1 MYRIPSTLNGDLDY
15 TQSLIDQF
23 KTGEIQAGQLK
34 SNRVPMGIYEQR
46 KNQHYMLRL
55 RCAGGLVTPEQLAKI
70 AFVGHQLSTSHL
82 HVTTRQEIQ
91 IHNVDI
97 EDAIPALKKLEKVG
111 ISSAGGGGN
120 TVRNMMVDDRSGLT
134 ADEEF
139 DVYPYVEEL
148 TSRLIAEKDSFTMP
162 RKYKVAIDTSVATAN
177 YSYIADLG
185 LQARIKDGQRGFRV
199 LIAGSAASNA
209 HTGWEVF
216 DFLPEKDLYRAAKA
230 LKNWFHKYGNRRN
243 RHKAR
248 MRYVFYKYGTEE
260 AKRLYLEEF
269 EELKKDGSIDFEAS
283 ALPLEHH
290 KPSFS
295 PLGEKEV
302 KSEERRVKNSNP
314 LGVPADL
321 QSDGKQGTSKNEI
334 IDVEAFETWKRR
346 YAHKQTNA
354 EGLKEN
360 LWYAYIPLR
369 HGNNSTD
376 FFAEVA
382 EYLGNYGND
391 VIRFTK
397 KEQIQVRN
405 IPEEYLTNIYAFFK
419 KLGVY
424 QIDYPVVVTNLT
436 CCTGADTCRLGICL
450 PKGAIDG
457 IAKQLLDSDLN
468 LDAIPDFELRMN
480 GCTNICA
487 LATWGDLGFS
497 GRVGRV
503 GDDPYP
509 AYTIWLPVKGKHEID
524 LQQGYIAAKKIP
536 AFVEDYLRDVI
547 AEQANYAD
555 YYEYVAKR
563 GVNIVKDLIAKYKE
577 VAPYSE
583 KPDTF
588 FDFGD
593 DEKFSLIKYGK
604 AECSAGLFDIIE
616 IDQDTIREKRK
627 EVEQLLENTPQG
639 VPADLQSAGKQAISG
654 GSKVPADLK
663 SDGKQGTSKIEKL
676 LHDIVFSENRML
688 LVTRGLDPRTD
699 EDVYQGFEKEFI
711 AAGIIP
717 QKFKVL
723 TEKARNNES
732 LISEKPLIDEL
743 ADLLNDLYQNM
754 DDSLQFKL
762 PAAQSPTDNTDNT
775 DSKEKS
781 AESAK
786 SARPKNGSE
795 KEEKSV
801 SSVKSVGQKTGSEK
815 EEKSVSSVKSVGQ
828 KNTSEKE
835 QKSVSSVKSARQ
847 KNTSEKEQKSS
858 AGEPEAISPD
868 VKKDFRGVMCPMN
881 FVKTKIALTP
891 MQSGQI
897 LEILLDDGAPIENVP
912 GSVKN
917 EGHTILSTEKV
928 ENYWKVLIK
937 KK

>member
-23 KTGEIQAGQLK
+23 KAGEIQAGQLK

-269 EELKKDGSIDFEAS
+269 EELKKDGSIDFEAP

-290 KPSFS
+290 KPNFP
-295 PLGEKEV
+295 PLKA
-302 KSEERRVKNSNP
+302 P
-314 LGVPADL
+314 TD
-321 QSDGKQGTSKNEI
+321 
-334 IDVEAFETWKRR
+334 FETWKRR
-346 YAHKQTNA
+346 YAHKQTNT

-382 EYLGNYGND
+382 EYLGNYGNN

-457 IAKQLLDSDLN
+457 IAKQLLNSNLN

-555 YYEYVAKR
+555 YYDYVAKR
-563 GVNIVKDLIAKYKE
+563 GVNIVKELIAKYKE

-583 KPDTF
+583 EPDTF

-627 EVEQLLENTPQG
+627 EVELLMGNIPQG
-639 VPADLQSAGKQAISG
+639 VPTDLQ
-654 GSKVPADLK
+654 
-663 SDGKQGTSKIEKL
+663 SDGKQATSKIEKL

-699 EDVYQGFEKEFI
+699 EDVYNGFEKEFI

-723 TEKARNNES
+723 TDKARNNES
-732 LISEKPLIDEL
+732 LIEQKPLIDEL

-762 PAAQSPTDNTDNT
+762 PA
-775 DSKEKS
+775 EKTPVEQV
-781 AESAK
+781 A
-786 SARPKNGSE
+786 
-795 KEEKSV
+795 EEK
-801 SSVKSVGQKTGSEK
+801 TA
-815 EEKSVSSVKSVGQ
+815 EEKAPAEQVSE
-828 KNTSEKE
+828 EKAPAE
-835 QKSVSSVKSARQ
+835 KASAAEE
-847 KNTSEKEQKSS
+847 TET
-858 AGEPEAISPD
+858 IVPD

>member
-23 KTGEIQAGQLK
+23 KAGEIQAGQLK

-162 RKYKVAIDTSVATAN
+162 RKYKVAIDTSEATAN

-269 EELKKDGSIDFEAS
+269 EELKKDGSIDFEAP

-290 KPSFS
+290 KPNF
-295 PLGEKEV
+295 
-302 KSEERRVKNSNP
+302 
-314 LGVPADL
+314 PALKAPTD
-321 QSDGKQGTSKNEI
+321 
-334 IDVEAFETWKRR
+334 FETWKRR

-457 IAKQLLDSDLN
+457 IAKQLLNSNLN

-555 YYEYVAKR
+555 YYDYVAKR
-563 GVNIVKDLIAKYKE
+563 GVNIVKELIAKYKE

-583 KPDTF
+583 EPDTF

-627 EVEQLLENTPQG
+627 EVELLMGNIPQG
-639 VPADLQSAGKQAISG
+639 VPTDLQ
-654 GSKVPADLK
+654 
-663 SDGKQGTSKIEKL
+663 SDGKQATSKIEKL

-699 EDVYQGFEKEFI
+699 EDVYNGFEKEFI

-723 TEKARNNES
+723 TDKARNSAS
-732 LISEKPLIDEL
+732 LIEQKPLIDEL

-762 PAAQSPTDNTDNT
+762 PA
-775 DSKEKS
+775 EKTPVEQV
-781 AESAK
+781 A
-786 SARPKNGSE
+786 
-795 KEEKSV
+795 EEK
-801 SSVKSVGQKTGSEK
+801 TA
-815 EEKSVSSVKSVGQ
+815 EEKAPAEQVSE
-828 KNTSEKE
+828 EKAPAE
-835 QKSVSSVKSARQ
+835 KASAAEE
-847 KNTSEKEQKSS
+847 TETFV
-858 AGEPEAISPD
+858 PD

>member
-23 KTGEIQAGQLK
+23 KAGEIQAGQLK

-269 EELKKDGSIDFEAS
+269 EELKKDGSIDFEAP

-295 PLGEKEV
+295 PLDA
-302 KSEERRVKNSNP
+302 P
-314 LGVPADL
+314 TD
-321 QSDGKQGTSKNEI
+321 
-334 IDVEAFETWKRR
+334 FETWKRR

-457 IAKQLLDSDLN
+457 IAKQLLNSNLN

-555 YYEYVAKR
+555 YYDYVAKR
-563 GVNIVKDLIAKYKE
+563 GVNIVKELIAKYKE
-577 VAPYSE
+577 IAPYSE
-583 KPDTF
+583 EPDTF

-627 EVEQLLENTPQG
+627 EVEQLE
-639 VPADLQSAGKQAISG
+639 D
-654 GSKVPADLK
+654 
-663 SDGKQGTSKIEKL
+663 TSKIEKL

-699 EDVYQGFEKEFI
+699 EDVYNGFEKEFI

-717 QKFKVL
+717 QKFKVM
-723 TEKARNNES
+723 TDKARNNES
-732 LISEKPLIDEL
+732 LIAEKPLINEL

-762 PAAQSPTDNTDNT
+762 PAAQSLTDFTDNT

-786 SARPKNGSE
+786 SAR
-795 KEEKSV
+795 
-801 SSVKSVGQKTGSEK
+801 QKD
-815 EEKSVSSVKSVGQ
+815 
-828 KNTSEKE
+828 TSE
-835 QKSVSSVKSARQ
+835 
-847 KNTSEKEQKSS
+847 NEQKSS

>member
-23 KTGEIQAGQLK
+23 KAGEIQAGQLK

-269 EELKKDGSIDFEAS
+269 EELKKDGSIDFKAP

-290 KPSFS
+290 KPNFP
-295 PLGEKEV
+295 PLKA
-302 KSEERRVKNSNP
+302 P
-314 LGVPADL
+314 TD
-321 QSDGKQGTSKNEI
+321 
-334 IDVEAFETWKRR
+334 FETWKRR

-457 IAKQLLDSDLN
+457 IAKQLLNSNLN

-503 GDDPYP
+503 GDAPYP

-555 YYEYVAKR
+555 YYDYVAKR
-563 GVNIVKDLIAKYKE
+563 GVNIVKELIAKYKE

-583 KPDTF
+583 EPDTF

-627 EVEQLLENTPQG
+627 EVELLMGNTPQG
-639 VPADLQSAGKQAISG
+639 VPADLQSDGKQA
-654 GSKVPADLK
+654 
-663 SDGKQGTSKIEKL
+663 TSKIEKL

-699 EDVYQGFEKEFI
+699 EDVYNGFEKEFI

-723 TEKARNNES
+723 TDKARNNES
-732 LISEKPLIDEL
+732 LIEQKPLIDEL

-762 PAAQSPTDNTDNT
+762 PA
-775 DSKEKS
+775 EKTPVEQI
-781 AESAK
+781 A
-786 SARPKNGSE
+786 
-795 KEEKSV
+795 EEKNA
-801 SSVKSVGQKTGSEK
+801 
-815 EEKSVSSVKSVGQ
+815 EEKAPAEQVAE
-828 KNTSEKE
+828 EKAPVE
-835 QKSVSSVKSARQ
+835 KASAAEE
-847 KNTSEKEQKSS
+847 TET
-858 AGEPEAISPD
+858 IVPD

>member
-23 KTGEIQAGQLK
+23 KAGEIQAGQLK

-162 RKYKVAIDTSVATAN
+162 RKYKVAIDTSEATAN

-269 EELKKDGSIDFEAS
+269 EKLKKDGSIDFKAP

-290 KPSFS
+290 KPNF
-295 PLGEKEV
+295 
-302 KSEERRVKNSNP
+302 
-314 LGVPADL
+314 PALKAPTD
-321 QSDGKQGTSKNEI
+321 
-334 IDVEAFETWKRR
+334 FETWKRR

-457 IAKQLLDSDLN
+457 IAKQLLNSDLN

-509 AYTIWLPVKGKHEID
+509 AYTVWLPTKGKHEID

-563 GVNIVKDLIAKYKE
+563 GVNIVKELIAKYKE
-577 VAPYSE
+577 IAPYSE
-583 KPDTF
+583 EPDTF

-627 EVEQLLENTPQG
+627 EVEQLLSE
-639 VPADLQSAGKQAISG
+639 GKQAL
-654 GSKVPADLK
+654 AANLQ
-663 SDGKQGTSKIEKL
+663 SDGKQNTSKIEKL

-699 EDVYQGFEKEFI
+699 EDVYHGFEKEFI

-717 QKFKVL
+717 QKFKIL
-723 TEKARNNES
+723 TDKARNNES

-762 PAAQSPTDNTDNT
+762 PAALSPTDFTDNTDL
-775 DSKEKS
+775 KGKS

-795 KEEKSV
+795 N
-801 SSVKSVGQKTGSEK
+801 

-828 KNTSEKE
+828 KNRSEISQDE
-835 QKSVSSVKSARQ
+835 SAD
-847 KNTSEKEQKSS
+847 ES
-858 AGEPEAISPD
+858 ALSPD

-928 ENYWKVLIK
+928 ENYWKVLIRK
-937 KK
+937 K

>member
-23 KTGEIQAGQLK
+23 KAGEIQAGQLK

-82 HVTTRQEIQ
+82 HITTRQEIQ

-97 EDAIPALKKLEKVG
+97 EDVIPALKKLEKVS

-269 EELKKDGSIDFEAS
+269 EELKKDGSIDFEAPT
-283 ALPLEHH
+283 LPLEHH
-290 KPSFS
+290 KPNFP
-295 PLGEKEV
+295 PLKA
-302 KSEERRVKNSNP
+302 P
-314 LGVPADL
+314 TD
-321 QSDGKQGTSKNEI
+321 
-334 IDVEAFETWKRR
+334 FETWKRR

-457 IAKQLLDSDLN
+457 IAKQLLNSNLN

-547 AEQANYAD
+547 AEQANYVD
-555 YYEYVAKR
+555 YYDYVAKR
-563 GVNIVKDLIAKYKE
+563 GVNIVKELIAKYKE

-583 KPDTF
+583 EPDTF

-627 EVEQLLENTPQG
+627 EVELLMGNTPQG
-639 VPADLQSAGKQAISG
+639 VPADLQSDGKQA
-654 GSKVPADLK
+654 
-663 SDGKQGTSKIEKL
+663 TSKIEKL

-699 EDVYQGFEKEFI
+699 EDVYNGFEKEFI

-723 TEKARNNES
+723 TDKARNNES
-732 LISEKPLIDEL
+732 LIEQKPLIDEL

-762 PAAQSPTDNTDNT
+762 TA
-775 DSKEKS
+775 EKTPVEQV
-781 AESAK
+781 A
-786 SARPKNGSE
+786 
-795 KEEKSV
+795 EEKNA
-801 SSVKSVGQKTGSEK
+801 
-815 EEKSVSSVKSVGQ
+815 EEKAPAEQVSE
-828 KNTSEKE
+828 EKAPAE
-835 QKSVSSVKSARQ
+835 KASAAEE
-847 KNTSEKEQKSS
+847 TET
-858 AGEPEAISPD
+858 IVPD

>member
-1 MYRIPSTLNGDLDY
+1 M
-15 TQSLIDQF
+15 
-23 KTGEIQAGQLK
+23 
-34 SNRVPMGIYEQR
+34 
-46 KNQHYMLRL
+46 
-55 RCAGGLVTPEQLAKI
+55 
-70 AFVGHQLSTSHL
+70 
-82 HVTTRQEIQ
+82 
-91 IHNVDI
+91 
-97 EDAIPALKKLEKVG
+97 
-111 ISSAGGGGN
+111 
-120 TVRNMMVDDRSGLT
+120 
-134 ADEEF
+134 
-139 DVYPYVEEL
+139 
-148 TSRLIAEKDSFTMP
+148 
-162 RKYKVAIDTSVATAN
+162 
-177 YSYIADLG
+177 
-185 LQARIKDGQRGFRV
+185 
-199 LIAGSAASNA
+199 
-209 HTGWEVF
+209 
-216 DFLPEKDLYRAAKA
+216 
-230 LKNWFHKYGNRRN
+230 
-243 RHKAR
+243 
-248 MRYVFYKYGTEE
+248 
-260 AKRLYLEEF
+260 
-269 EELKKDGSIDFEAS
+269 
-283 ALPLEHH
+283 
-290 KPSFS
+290 
-295 PLGEKEV
+295 
-302 KSEERRVKNSNP
+302 
-314 LGVPADL
+314 
-321 QSDGKQGTSKNEI
+321 
-334 IDVEAFETWKRR
+334 
-346 YAHKQTNA
+346 
-354 EGLKEN
+354 
-360 LWYAYIPLR
+360 
-369 HGNNSTD
+369 
-376 FFAEVA
+376 
-382 EYLGNYGND
+382 
-391 VIRFTK
+391 
-397 KEQIQVRN
+397 RN

-457 IAKQLLDSDLN
+457 IAKQLLNSDLN

-577 VAPYSE
+577 ITPYSE
-583 KPDTF
+583 EPDTF

-627 EVEQLLENTPQG
+627 EVELLMRNTPQG
-639 VPADLQSAGKQAISG
+639 VPADLQS
-654 GSKVPADLK
+654 
-663 SDGKQGTSKIEKL
+663 DGKQETSKIEKL

-699 EDVYQGFEKEFI
+699 DDVYNGFEKEFI

-723 TEKARNNES
+723 TDKARNNES
-732 LISEKPLIDEL
+732 LIAEKPLIDEL
-743 ADLLNDLYQNM
+743 AALLNDLYQNM

-762 PAAQSPTDNTDNT
+762 PNDSSQTDAK
-775 DSKEKS
+775 DSKEKDNQKEKS
-781 AESAK
+781 VESVK
-786 SARPKNGSE
+786 SVCVSESKNAND
-795 KEEKSV
+795 KSV
-801 SSVKSVGQKTGSEK
+801 SSVKSVGQKSRSE
-815 EEKSVSSVKSVGQ
+815 
-828 KNTSEKE
+828 N
-835 QKSVSSVKSARQ
+835 
-847 KNTSEKEQKSS
+847 EQKSS
-858 AGEPEAISPD
+858 AGEPEAVFPD

-897 LEILLDDGAPIENVP
+897 LEILLDEGAPIENVP

-928 ENYWKVLIK
+928 ENYWKVLIRK
-937 KK
+937 K

>member
-23 KTGEIQAGQLK
+23 KAGEIQAGQLK

-230 LKNWFHKYGNRRN
+230 LKNWFHKYGNRKN

-269 EELKKDGSIDFEAS
+269 EELKKDGSIDFEAP

-295 PLGEKEV
+295 PLDA
-302 KSEERRVKNSNP
+302 P
-314 LGVPADL
+314 TD
-321 QSDGKQGTSKNEI
+321 
-334 IDVEAFETWKRR
+334 FETWKRR

-457 IAKQLLDSDLN
+457 IAKQLLNSNLN

-583 KPDTF
+583 EPDTF

-627 EVEQLLENTPQG
+627 EVEQLE
-639 VPADLQSAGKQAISG
+639 D
-654 GSKVPADLK
+654 
-663 SDGKQGTSKIEKL
+663 TSKIEKL

-717 QKFKVL
+717 KKFKVL
-723 TEKARNNES
+723 TDKARNNES
-732 LISEKPLIDEL
+732 LRSEKPLIDEL
-743 ADLLNDLYQNM
+743 ADLLNNLYQNM

-762 PAAQSPTDNTDNT
+762 PAAQSPTDFTENT

-786 SARPKNGSE
+786 S
-795 KEEKSV
+795 
-801 SSVKSVGQKTGSEK
+801 
-815 EEKSVSSVKSVGQ
+815 VGQ
-828 KNTSEKE
+828 KNTSE
-835 QKSVSSVKSARQ
+835 
-847 KNTSEKEQKSS
+847 NEQKSS

>member
-23 KTGEIQAGQLK
+23 KAGEIQAGQLK

-283 ALPLEHH
+283 ELPLEHH
-290 KPSFS
+290 KPNF
-295 PLGEKEV
+295 
-302 KSEERRVKNSNP
+302 
-314 LGVPADL
+314 PALKAPTD
-321 QSDGKQGTSKNEI
+321 
-334 IDVEAFETWKRR
+334 FETWKRR

-457 IAKQLLDSDLN
+457 IAKQLLNSNLN

-555 YYEYVAKR
+555 YYDYVAKR

-583 KPDTF
+583 EPDTF

-627 EVEQLLENTPQG
+627 EVEQLL
-639 VPADLQSAGKQAISG
+639 
-654 GSKVPADLK
+654 
-663 SDGKQGTSKIEKL
+663 SDGKQNTGKIEKL

-699 EDVYQGFEKEFI
+699 EDVYNGFEKEFI

-723 TEKARNNES
+723 TDKARNNES
-732 LISEKPLIDEL
+732 LIEQKPLIDEL

-762 PAAQSPTDNTDNT
+762 PA
-775 DSKEKS
+775 EKTPVEQV
-781 AESAK
+781 A
-786 SARPKNGSE
+786 
-795 KEEKSV
+795 EEK
-801 SSVKSVGQKTGSEK
+801 TA
-815 EEKSVSSVKSVGQ
+815 EEKAPAEQVSE
-828 KNTSEKE
+828 EKTPAE
-835 QKSVSSVKSARQ
+835 KASAAEE
-847 KNTSEKEQKSS
+847 TET
-858 AGEPEAISPD
+858 IVPD

>member
-23 KTGEIQAGQLK
+23 KAGEIQAGQLK

-269 EELKKDGSIDFEAS
+269 EELKKDGSIDFEAP

-290 KPSFS
+290 KPNF
-295 PLGEKEV
+295 
-302 KSEERRVKNSNP
+302 
-314 LGVPADL
+314 PALKAPTD
-321 QSDGKQGTSKNEI
+321 
-334 IDVEAFETWKRR
+334 FETWKRR

-457 IAKQLLDSDLN
+457 IAKQLLNSNLN

-503 GDDPYP
+503 GDAPYP

-555 YYEYVAKR
+555 YYDYVAKR
-563 GVNIVKDLIAKYKE
+563 GVNIVKELIAKYKE

-583 KPDTF
+583 EPDTF

-627 EVEQLLENTPQG
+627 EVELLMGNTPQG
-639 VPADLQSAGKQAISG
+639 VPTDLQSDGKQAI
-654 GSKVPADLK
+654 
-663 SDGKQGTSKIEKL
+663 SKIEKL

-699 EDVYQGFEKEFI
+699 EDVYNGFEKEFI

-723 TEKARNNES
+723 TDKARNNES
-732 LISEKPLIDEL
+732 LIEQKPLIDEL

-762 PAAQSPTDNTDNT
+762 TA
-775 DSKEKS
+775 EKTPVEQV
-781 AESAK
+781 A
-786 SARPKNGSE
+786 
-795 KEEKSV
+795 EEKNA
-801 SSVKSVGQKTGSEK
+801 
-815 EEKSVSSVKSVGQ
+815 EEKAPTEQVSE
-828 KNTSEKE
+828 EKAPAE
-835 QKSVSSVKSARQ
+835 KASAAEE
-847 KNTSEKEQKSS
+847 TET
-858 AGEPEAISPD
+858 IVPD
-868 VKKDFRGVMCPMN
+868 VKKDFRSVMCPMN

>member
-23 KTGEIQAGQLK
+23 KAGEIQAGQLK

-269 EELKKDGSIDFEAS
+269 EKLKKDGSIDFEAP

-290 KPSFS
+290 KPNF
-295 PLGEKEV
+295 
-302 KSEERRVKNSNP
+302 
-314 LGVPADL
+314 PALKAPTD
-321 QSDGKQGTSKNEI
+321 
-334 IDVEAFETWKRR
+334 FETWKRR

-457 IAKQLLDSDLN
+457 IAKQLLNSNLN

-555 YYEYVAKR
+555 YYDYVAKR

-583 KPDTF
+583 EPDTF

-627 EVEQLLENTPQG
+627 EVELLMGNIPLG
-639 VPADLQSAGKQAISG
+639 VTADLQS
-654 GSKVPADLK
+654 
-663 SDGKQGTSKIEKL
+663 DGKQNTGKIEKL

-699 EDVYQGFEKEFI
+699 EDVYNGFEKEFI

-723 TEKARNNES
+723 TDKARNNES
-732 LISEKPLIDEL
+732 LIEQKPLIDEL

-762 PAAQSPTDNTDNT
+762 PA
-775 DSKEKS
+775 EKTPVEQD
-781 AESAK
+781 A
-786 SARPKNGSE
+786 
-795 KEEKSV
+795 EEKNA
-801 SSVKSVGQKTGSEK
+801 
-815 EEKSVSSVKSVGQ
+815 EEKAPAEQVSE
-828 KNTSEKE
+828 EKAPAE
-835 QKSVSSVKSARQ
+835 KASAAEE
-847 KNTSEKEQKSS
+847 TETI
-858 AGEPEAISPD
+858 APD

>member
-23 KTGEIQAGQLK
+23 KAGEIQAGQLK

-269 EELKKDGSIDFEAS
+269 EELKKDGSIDFEAP

-290 KPSFS
+290 KPNF
-295 PLGEKEV
+295 
-302 KSEERRVKNSNP
+302 
-314 LGVPADL
+314 PALKAPTD
-321 QSDGKQGTSKNEI
+321 
-334 IDVEAFETWKRR
+334 FETWKRR

-457 IAKQLLDSDLN
+457 IAKQLLNSDLN

-555 YYEYVAKR
+555 YYDYVAKR
-563 GVNIVKDLIAKYKE
+563 GVNIVKELIAKYKE
-577 VAPYSE
+577 MAPYSE
-583 KPDTF
+583 EPDTF

-627 EVEQLLENTPQG
+627 EVELLMGNIPQG
-639 VPADLQSAGKQAISG
+639 VPADLQSDGKQA
-654 GSKVPADLK
+654 
-663 SDGKQGTSKIEKL
+663 TSKIEKL

-699 EDVYQGFEKEFI
+699 EDVYNGFEKEFI

-723 TEKARNNES
+723 TDKARNNES
-732 LISEKPLIDEL
+732 LIEQKPLIDEL

-762 PAAQSPTDNTDNT
+762 
-775 DSKEKS
+775 S
-781 AESAK
+781 AEKTPVEQVA
-786 SARPKNGSE
+786 
-795 KEEKSV
+795 EEKAA
-801 SSVKSVGQKTGSEK
+801 
-815 EEKSVSSVKSVGQ
+815 EEKTPAEQVSE
-828 KNTSEKE
+828 EKAPAE
-835 QKSVSSVKSARQ
+835 KASAAEE
-847 KNTSEKEQKSS
+847 TET
-858 AGEPEAISPD
+858 IVPD

>member
-1 MYRIPSTLNGDLDY
+1 M
-15 TQSLIDQF
+15 
-23 KTGEIQAGQLK
+23 
-34 SNRVPMGIYEQR
+34 
-46 KNQHYMLRL
+46 
-55 RCAGGLVTPEQLAKI
+55 
-70 AFVGHQLSTSHL
+70 
-82 HVTTRQEIQ
+82 
-91 IHNVDI
+91 
-97 EDAIPALKKLEKVG
+97 
-111 ISSAGGGGN
+111 
-120 TVRNMMVDDRSGLT
+120 
-134 ADEEF
+134 
-139 DVYPYVEEL
+139 
-148 TSRLIAEKDSFTMP
+148 
-162 RKYKVAIDTSVATAN
+162 
-177 YSYIADLG
+177 
-185 LQARIKDGQRGFRV
+185 

-248 MRYVFYKYGTEE
+248 MRSVFYKYGTEE

-269 EELKKDGSIDFEAS
+269 KELKKDGSIDFEAP

-290 KPSFS
+290 KPNFP
-295 PLGEKEV
+295 PLKA
-302 KSEERRVKNSNP
+302 P
-314 LGVPADL
+314 TD
-321 QSDGKQGTSKNEI
+321 
-334 IDVEAFETWKRR
+334 FETWKRR

-457 IAKQLLDSDLN
+457 IAKQLLNSNLN

-555 YYEYVAKR
+555 YYDYVAKR

-583 KPDTF
+583 EPDTF

-627 EVEQLLENTPQG
+627 EVELLMKNIPQG
-639 VPADLQSAGKQAISG
+639 VSADLQADGKQA
-654 GSKVPADLK
+654 
-663 SDGKQGTSKIEKL
+663 TSKIEKL

-699 EDVYQGFEKEFI
+699 EDVYNGFEKEFI

-723 TEKARNNES
+723 TDKARNNES
-732 LISEKPLIDEL
+732 LIEQKPLIDEL

-762 PAAQSPTDNTDNT
+762 PA
-775 DSKEKS
+775 EKTPVEQV
-781 AESAK
+781 A
-786 SARPKNGSE
+786 
-795 KEEKSV
+795 EEK
-801 SSVKSVGQKTGSEK
+801 TA
-815 EEKSVSSVKSVGQ
+815 EEKAPAEQVSE
-828 KNTSEKE
+828 EKAPAE
-835 QKSVSSVKSARQ
+835 KASAAEE
-847 KNTSEKEQKSS
+847 TET
-858 AGEPEAISPD
+858 IVPD

>member
-23 KTGEIQAGQLK
+23 KAGKIQAGQLK

-70 AFVGHQLSTSHL
+70 SFVGHQLSTSHL

-134 ADEEF
+134 AEEEF

-269 EELKKDGSIDFEAS
+269 EELKKDVSIDFEAP

-290 KPSFS
+290 KPNFP
-295 PLGEKEV
+295 PLKT
-302 KSEERRVKNSNP
+302 P
-314 LGVPADL
+314 TD
-321 QSDGKQGTSKNEI
+321 
-334 IDVEAFETWKRR
+334 FETWKRR

-360 LWYAYIPLR
+360 LWYSYIPLR

-457 IAKQLLDSDLN
+457 IAKQLLNSDLN

-555 YYEYVAKR
+555 YYDYVAKR
-563 GVNIVKDLIAKYKE
+563 GVDIVKDLIAKYKE
-577 VAPYSE
+577 IAPYSE
-583 KPDTF
+583 EPDTF

-616 IDQDTIREKRK
+616 IDQDTIREKLGEIDK
-627 EVEQLLENTPQG
+627 ILGDDKSHT
-639 VPADLQSAGKQAISG
+639 DLTNLTDIVNEEDAK
-654 GSKVPADLK
+654 
-663 SDGKQGTSKIEKL
+663 KIEKL

-711 AAGIIP
+711 AVGIIP

-723 TEKARNNES
+723 TDKTRNNES
-732 LISEKPLIDEL
+732 LIAEKPLIDEL
-743 ADLLNDLYQNM
+743 AQLLNDLYQNM

-762 PAAQSPTDNTDNT
+762 PSDSSQTDAKDSTEKDNQ
-775 DSKEKS
+775 KEKS
-781 AESAK
+781 VESVK
-786 SARPKNGSE
+786 SVCVSESKNAND
-795 KEEKSV
+795 KSV
-801 SSVKSVGQKTGSEK
+801 SSVKSVGQKSRSENK
-815 EEKSVSSVKSVGQ
+815 
-828 KNTSEKE
+828 
-835 QKSVSSVKSARQ
+835 
-847 KNTSEKEQKSS
+847 QKSS
-858 AGEPEAISPD
+858 AGEPEAVSPD

-897 LEILLDDGAPIENVP
+897 LEILLDDGTPIENVP

-928 ENYWKVLIK
+928 ENYWKVLIRK
-937 KK
+937 K

>member
-23 KTGEIQAGQLK
+23 KAGEIQAGQLK

-55 RCAGGLVTPEQLAKI
+55 RCAGGLVTPKQLAKI

-269 EELKKDGSIDFEAS
+269 EELKKDGSIDFEAP

-290 KPSFS
+290 KPNFP
-295 PLGEKEV
+295 PLKAPTV
-302 KSEERRVKNSNP
+302 
-314 LGVPADL
+314 
-321 QSDGKQGTSKNEI
+321 
-334 IDVEAFETWKRR
+334 FETWKRR

-360 LWYAYIPLR
+360 LWYVYIPLR

-457 IAKQLLDSDLN
+457 IAKQLLNSDLN

-555 YYEYVAKR
+555 YYDYVAKR

-583 KPDTF
+583 EPDTF

-616 IDQDTIREKRK
+616 IDQDTIREKLGEIDK
-627 EVEQLLENTPQG
+627 ILGNDKSHT
-639 VPADLQSAGKQAISG
+639 DLTNLTDIVNEEDAK
-654 GSKVPADLK
+654 
-663 SDGKQGTSKIEKL
+663 KIEKL

-723 TEKARNNES
+723 TDKARNSES
-732 LISEKPLIDEL
+732 LIAEKPIIDEL
-743 ADLLNDLYQNM
+743 AQLLNDLYQNM

-762 PAAQSPTDNTDNT
+762 PAVQSPTDFTDNT

-781 AESAK
+781 AES
-786 SARPKNGSE
+786 NSE
-795 KEEKSV
+795 EEESV
-801 SSVKSVGQKTGSEK
+801 SFVKSVGQKSRSEN

-828 KNTSEKE
+828 KNTSENE
-835 QKSVSSVKSARQ
+835 QK
-847 KNTSEKEQKSS
+847 TS

>member
-23 KTGEIQAGQLK
+23 KAGEIQAGQLK

-269 EELKKDGSIDFEAS
+269 EELKKDGSIDFEAP

-295 PLGEKEV
+295 PLSEKEV
-302 KSEERRVKNSNP
+302 KSEERRVKNS
-314 LGVPADL
+314 
-321 QSDGKQGTSKNEI
+321 SDFFDS
-334 IDVEAFETWKRR
+334 EAFETWKRR

-391 VIRFTK
+391 VIRFTM

-457 IAKQLLDSDLN
+457 IAKQLLNSNLN

-487 LATWGDLGFS
+487 LATWGDLGLS

-555 YYEYVAKR
+555 YYDYVAKR
-563 GVNIVKDLIAKYKE
+563 GVNIVKELIAKYKE
-577 VAPYSE
+577 VAPYAE
-583 KPDTF
+583 EPDTF

-604 AECSAGLFDIIE
+604 AECSARLFDIIE

-627 EVEQLLENTPQG
+627 EVELLMGNTPQG
-639 VPADLQSAGKQAISG
+639 VTADLQS
-654 GSKVPADLK
+654 
-663 SDGKQGTSKIEKL
+663 DGKQETSKIEKL

-699 EDVYQGFEKEFI
+699 EDVYNGFEKEFI

-723 TEKARNNES
+723 TDKARNNES
-732 LISEKPLIDEL
+732 LIAEKPLIDEL

-762 PAAQSPTDNTDNT
+762 PAVQSPTDFTDNT

-781 AESAK
+781 AGQKNRSEDEDK
-786 SARPKNGSE
+786 SVSSVKSVGQRNRSE
-795 KEEKSV
+795 NEEKSV
-801 SSVKSVGQKTGSEK
+801 SSVKSVGQKS
-815 EEKSVSSVKSVGQ
+815 
-828 KNTSEKE
+828 TSE
-835 QKSVSSVKSARQ
+835 
-847 KNTSEKEQKSS
+847 NEQKSS

-891 MQSGQI
+891 MLSGQI

>member
-139 DVYPYVEEL
+139 DVHPYVEEL

-185 LQARIKDGQRGFRV
+185 LQARIKDGQRGFRM

-269 EELKKDGSIDFEAS
+269 EELKKDGSIDFEAP

-290 KPSFS
+290 KPNF
-295 PLGEKEV
+295 
-302 KSEERRVKNSNP
+302 
-314 LGVPADL
+314 PALKAPTD
-321 QSDGKQGTSKNEI
+321 
-334 IDVEAFETWKRR
+334 FETWKRR

-457 IAKQLLDSDLN
+457 IAKQLLNSDLN

-509 AYTIWLPVKGKHEID
+509 AYTVWLPTKGKHEID

-563 GVNIVKDLIAKYKE
+563 GVNIVKELIAKYKE
-577 VAPYSE
+577 IAPYSE
-583 KPDTF
+583 EPDTF

-627 EVEQLLENTPQG
+627 EVEQLLSE
-639 VPADLQSAGKQAISG
+639 GKQDTA
-654 GSKVPADLK
+654 
-663 SDGKQGTSKIEKL
+663 KIEKL

-699 EDVYQGFEKEFI
+699 DDVYNGFEKEFI

-717 QKFKVL
+717 QKFKIL
-723 TEKARNNES
+723 TNKARSNES
-732 LISEKPLIDEL
+732 LMAEKPLIDEL

-762 PAAQSPTDNTDNT
+762 PAVQNPTDNTDNT

-781 AESAK
+781 A
-786 SARPKNGSE
+786 
-795 KEEKSV
+795 
-801 SSVKSVGQKTGSEK
+801 GQKNRSEK

-828 KNTSEKE
+828 KNTNE
-835 QKSVSSVKSARQ
+835 
-847 KNTSEKEQKSS
+847 NEQKSS
-858 AGEPEAISPD
+858 AGEPGATSPD

>member
-23 KTGEIQAGQLK
+23 KAGEIQAGQLK

-216 DFLPEKDLYRAAKA
+216 NFLPEKDLYRAAKA

-269 EELKKDGSIDFEAS
+269 EELKKDGSIDFKAP

-290 KPSFS
+290 KPNFP
-295 PLGEKEV
+295 PLKA
-302 KSEERRVKNSNP
+302 P
-314 LGVPADL
+314 TD
-321 QSDGKQGTSKNEI
+321 
-334 IDVEAFETWKRR
+334 FETWKHR

-457 IAKQLLDSDLN
+457 IAKQLLNSNLN

-547 AEQANYAD
+547 TEQANYAD
-555 YYEYVAKR
+555 YYDYVAKR
-563 GVNIVKDLIAKYKE
+563 GVNIVKELIAKYKE

-583 KPDTF
+583 EPDTF

-627 EVEQLLENTPQG
+627 EVEQLL
-639 VPADLQSAGKQAISG
+639 
-654 GSKVPADLK
+654 
-663 SDGKQGTSKIEKL
+663 SDGKQNTDKIEKL

-699 EDVYQGFEKEFI
+699 EDVYNGFEKEFI

-723 TEKARNNES
+723 TDKARNNES
-732 LISEKPLIDEL
+732 LIEQKPLIDEL
-743 ADLLNDLYQNM
+743 ADLLNNLYQNM

-762 PAAQSPTDNTDNT
+762 PA
-775 DSKEKS
+775 EKTPVEQVS
-781 AESAK
+781 
-786 SARPKNGSE
+786 
-795 KEEKSV
+795 EEKAPA
-801 SSVKSVGQKTGSEK
+801 EK
-815 EEKSVSSVKSVGQ
+815 ASAAEETETFV
-828 KNTSEKE
+828 
-835 QKSVSSVKSARQ
+835 
-847 KNTSEKEQKSS
+847 
-858 AGEPEAISPD
+858 PD

>member
-23 KTGEIQAGQLK
+23 KAGEIQAGQLK

-269 EELKKDGSIDFEAS
+269 EELKKDGSIDFEAP

-290 KPSFS
+290 KPNFP
-295 PLGEKEV
+295 PLKA
-302 KSEERRVKNSNP
+302 P
-314 LGVPADL
+314 TD
-321 QSDGKQGTSKNEI
+321 
-334 IDVEAFETWKRR
+334 FETWKRR

-457 IAKQLLDSDLN
+457 IAKQLLNSDLN

-547 AEQANYAD
+547 AEQVNYAD
-555 YYEYVAKR
+555 YYDYVAKR

-583 KPDTF
+583 EPDTF

-627 EVEQLLENTPQG
+627 EVELLMGNTPQG
-639 VPADLQSAGKQAISG
+639 VPADLQSDGKQA
-654 GSKVPADLK
+654 
-663 SDGKQGTSKIEKL
+663 TSKIEKL

-699 EDVYQGFEKEFI
+699 EDVYNGFEKEFI

-723 TEKARNNES
+723 TDKARNNES
-732 LISEKPLIDEL
+732 LIEQKPLIDEL

-762 PAAQSPTDNTDNT
+762 PA
-775 DSKEKS
+775 EKTPVEQV
-781 AESAK
+781 A
-786 SARPKNGSE
+786 
-795 KEEKSV
+795 EEKAA
-801 SSVKSVGQKTGSEK
+801 
-815 EEKSVSSVKSVGQ
+815 EEKTPAEQVSE
-828 KNTSEKE
+828 EKAPAE
-835 QKSVSSVKSARQ
+835 KASAAEE
-847 KNTSEKEQKSS
+847 TET
-858 AGEPEAISPD
+858 IVPD
-868 VKKDFRGVMCPMN
+868 VKKNFRGVMCPMN

>member
-23 KTGEIQAGQLK
+23 KAGEIQAGQLK

-269 EELKKDGSIDFEAS
+269 EELKKDGSIDFEAP

-290 KPSFS
+290 KPFFS
-295 PLGEKEV
+295 PLDA
-302 KSEERRVKNSNP
+302 P
-314 LGVPADL
+314 TD
-321 QSDGKQGTSKNEI
+321 
-334 IDVEAFETWKRR
+334 FETWKRR

-457 IAKQLLDSDLN
+457 IAKQLLNSNLN

-563 GVNIVKDLIAKYKE
+563 GENIVKDLIAKYKE
-577 VAPYSE
+577 IAPYSE
-583 KPDTF
+583 EPDTF

-627 EVEQLLENTPQG
+627 EVEQLLGNIPQG
-639 VPADLQSAGKQAISG
+639 VPADLQS
-654 GSKVPADLK
+654 
-663 SDGKQGTSKIEKL
+663 DGKQETSKIEKL

-699 EDVYQGFEKEFI
+699 EDVYNGFEKEFI

-723 TEKARNNES
+723 TDKARNNES
-732 LISEKPLIDEL
+732 LIAEKPLIDEL
-743 ADLLNDLYQNM
+743 ANLLNDLYQNM

-781 AESAK
+781 A
-786 SARPKNGSE
+786 
-795 KEEKSV
+795 
-801 SSVKSVGQKTGSEK
+801 GQKNRSED

-828 KNTSEKE
+828 KNTSE
-835 QKSVSSVKSARQ
+835 
-847 KNTSEKEQKSS
+847 NEQKSS

>member
-23 KTGEIQAGQLK
+23 KAGEIQAGQLK

-269 EELKKDGSIDFEAS
+269 EELKKDGSIDFEAP

-295 PLGEKEV
+295 PLSEKEV
-302 KSEERRVKNSNP
+302 KSEERRVKNS
-314 LGVPADL
+314 
-321 QSDGKQGTSKNEI
+321 SDFFDS
-334 IDVEAFETWKRR
+334 EAFETWKRR

-382 EYLGNYGND
+382 EYLCNYGND

-457 IAKQLLDSDLN
+457 IAKQLLNSDLN

-555 YYEYVAKR
+555 YYDYVAKR
-563 GVNIVKDLIAKYKE
+563 GVNIVKKLIAKYKE

-583 KPDTF
+583 EPDTF

-627 EVEQLLENTPQG
+627 EVELLMGNTPQG
-639 VPADLQSAGKQAISG
+639 VTADLQS
-654 GSKVPADLK
+654 
-663 SDGKQGTSKIEKL
+663 DGKQETSKIEKL

-699 EDVYQGFEKEFI
+699 EDVYNGFEKEFI

-723 TEKARNNES
+723 TDKARNNES
-732 LISEKPLIDEL
+732 LIAEKPLIDEL

-762 PAAQSPTDNTDNT
+762 PAVQSPTDFTDNT

-781 AESAK
+781 AGQKNRSEDEDK
-786 SARPKNGSE
+786 SVSSVKSVGQRNRSE
-795 KEEKSV
+795 NEEKSV
-801 SSVKSVGQKTGSEK
+801 SSVKSVGQKS
-815 EEKSVSSVKSVGQ
+815 
-828 KNTSEKE
+828 TSE
-835 QKSVSSVKSARQ
+835 
-847 KNTSEKEQKSS
+847 NEQKSS

>member
-23 KTGEIQAGQLK
+23 KAGEIQAGQLK

-55 RCAGGLVTPEQLAKI
+55 RCAGGLVTPKQLAKI

-134 ADEEF
+134 AEEEF

-248 MRYVFYKYGTEE
+248 MRYVFYKYGTKE

-269 EELKKDGSIDFEAS
+269 EELKKDVSIDFEAP

-290 KPSFS
+290 KPNFP
-295 PLGEKEV
+295 PLK
-302 KSEERRVKNSNP
+302 
-314 LGVPADL
+314 VPTD
-321 QSDGKQGTSKNEI
+321 
-334 IDVEAFETWKRR
+334 FETWKRR

-360 LWYAYIPLR
+360 LWYSYIPLR

-405 IPEEYLTNIYAFFK
+405 IPEEYLTNIYTFFK

-457 IAKQLLDSDLN
+457 IAKQLLNSDLN

-509 AYTIWLPVKGKHEID
+509 AYTVWLPVKGKHEID

-555 YYEYVAKR
+555 YYEYVSKR

-577 VAPYSE
+577 IAPYSE
-583 KPDTF
+583 EPDTF

-616 IDQDTIREKRK
+616 IDQDTIREKLGEIDK
-627 EVEQLLENTPQG
+627 ILGDNKSHT
-639 VPADLQSAGKQAISG
+639 DLTNLTDIVNEEDAK
-654 GSKVPADLK
+654 
-663 SDGKQGTSKIEKL
+663 KIEKL

-699 EDVYQGFEKEFI
+699 DDVYNGFEKEFI

-723 TEKARNNES
+723 TEKARNNKS
-732 LISEKPLIDEL
+732 LIAEKPLIDEL
-743 ADLLNDLYQNM
+743 AALLNDLYQNM

-762 PAAQSPTDNTDNT
+762 PSDSSQTDAK
-775 DSKEKS
+775 DSKEKDNQKEKS
-781 AESAK
+781 VKSVCVSES
-786 SARPKNGSE
+786 KNAND
-795 KEEKSV
+795 KSV
-801 SSVKSVGQKTGSEK
+801 SSVKSVGLKSRSE
-815 EEKSVSSVKSVGQ
+815 
-828 KNTSEKE
+828 N
-835 QKSVSSVKSARQ
+835 
-847 KNTSEKEQKSS
+847 EQKSS
-858 AGEPEAISPD
+858 AGEPEAVSPD

>member
-23 KTGEIQAGQLK
+23 KAGEIQAGQLK

-185 LQARIKDGQRGFRV
+185 LQARIKEGQRGFRV

-269 EELKKDGSIDFEAS
+269 EELKEDGSIDFEAP

-290 KPSFS
+290 KPNFP
-295 PLGEKEV
+295 PLKA
-302 KSEERRVKNSNP
+302 P
-314 LGVPADL
+314 TD
-321 QSDGKQGTSKNEI
+321 
-334 IDVEAFETWKRR
+334 FETWKRR

-457 IAKQLLDSDLN
+457 IAKQLLNSNLN

-555 YYEYVAKR
+555 YYDYVAKR
-563 GVNIVKDLIAKYKE
+563 GVNIVKELIAKYKE

-583 KPDTF
+583 EPDTF

-627 EVEQLLENTPQG
+627 EVELLMGNIPQG
-639 VPADLQSAGKQAISG
+639 VPTDLQ
-654 GSKVPADLK
+654 
-663 SDGKQGTSKIEKL
+663 SDGKQATSKIEKL

-699 EDVYQGFEKEFI
+699 EDVYNGFEKEFI

-723 TEKARNNES
+723 TDKARNNES
-732 LISEKPLIDEL
+732 LIEQKPLIDEL

-762 PAAQSPTDNTDNT
+762 PA
-775 DSKEKS
+775 EKTPVEQV
-781 AESAK
+781 A
-786 SARPKNGSE
+786 
-795 KEEKSV
+795 EEKNA
-801 SSVKSVGQKTGSEK
+801 
-815 EEKSVSSVKSVGQ
+815 EEKAPAEQVSE
-828 KNTSEKE
+828 EKAPAE
-835 QKSVSSVKSARQ
+835 KASAAEE
-847 KNTSEKEQKSS
+847 TETI
-858 AGEPEAISPD
+858 APD

>member
-23 KTGEIQAGQLK
+23 KAGEIQAGQLK

-269 EELKKDGSIDFEAS
+269 KELKKDGSIDFEAP

-290 KPSFS
+290 KPNFP
-295 PLGEKEV
+295 PLKA
-302 KSEERRVKNSNP
+302 P
-314 LGVPADL
+314 TD
-321 QSDGKQGTSKNEI
+321 
-334 IDVEAFETWKRR
+334 FETWKRR

-457 IAKQLLDSDLN
+457 IAKQLLNSNLN

-555 YYEYVAKR
+555 YYDYVAKR

-583 KPDTF
+583 EPDTF

-627 EVEQLLENTPQG
+627 EVEQLL
-639 VPADLQSAGKQAISG
+639 
-654 GSKVPADLK
+654 
-663 SDGKQGTSKIEKL
+663 SDGKQNTGKIEKL

-699 EDVYQGFEKEFI
+699 EDVYNGFEKEFI

-717 QKFKVL
+717 QKFKIL
-723 TEKARNNES
+723 TDKARNNES
-732 LISEKPLIDEL
+732 LIEQKPLIDEL

-762 PAAQSPTDNTDNT
+762 PA
-775 DSKEKS
+775 EKTPVEQV
-781 AESAK
+781 A
-786 SARPKNGSE
+786 
-795 KEEKSV
+795 EEKNA
-801 SSVKSVGQKTGSEK
+801 
-815 EEKSVSSVKSVGQ
+815 EEKAPAEQVSE
-828 KNTSEKE
+828 EKAPAE
-835 QKSVSSVKSARQ
+835 KASAAEE
-847 KNTSEKEQKSS
+847 TET
-858 AGEPEAISPD
+858 IVPD

>member
-23 KTGEIQAGQLK
+23 KAGEIQAGQLK

-269 EELKKDGSIDFEAS
+269 EELKKDGSIDFEAP

-290 KPSFS
+290 MPNF
-295 PLGEKEV
+295 
-302 KSEERRVKNSNP
+302 
-314 LGVPADL
+314 PALKAPTD
-321 QSDGKQGTSKNEI
+321 
-334 IDVEAFETWKRR
+334 FETWKRR

-354 EGLKEN
+354 EDLKEN

-457 IAKQLLDSDLN
+457 IAKQLLNSDLN
-468 LDAIPDFELRMN
+468 LDAIPEFELRMN

-555 YYEYVAKR
+555 YYDYVAKR

-583 KPDTF
+583 EPDTF

-627 EVEQLLENTPQG
+627 EVEQLE
-639 VPADLQSAGKQAISG
+639 D
-654 GSKVPADLK
+654 
-663 SDGKQGTSKIEKL
+663 TSKIEKL

-699 EDVYQGFEKEFI
+699 EDVYNGFEKEFI

-723 TEKARNNES
+723 TDKARNNES

-762 PAAQSPTDNTDNT
+762 PAAQSPTDFTENT

-781 AESAK
+781 AESN
-786 SARPKNGSE
+786 S

-801 SSVKSVGQKTGSEK
+801 SSVKSVGPKTGSE
-815 EEKSVSSVKSVGQ
+815 
-828 KNTSEKE
+828 N
-835 QKSVSSVKSARQ
+835 
-847 KNTSEKEQKSS
+847 EQKSS

>member
-1 MYRIPSTLNGDLDY
+1 
-15 TQSLIDQF
+15 
-23 KTGEIQAGQLK
+23 
-34 SNRVPMGIYEQR
+34 
-46 KNQHYMLRL
+46 
-55 RCAGGLVTPEQLAKI
+55 
-70 AFVGHQLSTSHL
+70 
-82 HVTTRQEIQ
+82 
-91 IHNVDI
+91 
-97 EDAIPALKKLEKVG
+97 
-111 ISSAGGGGN
+111 
-120 TVRNMMVDDRSGLT
+120 
-134 ADEEF
+134 
-139 DVYPYVEEL
+139 
-148 TSRLIAEKDSFTMP
+148 
-162 RKYKVAIDTSVATAN
+162 
-177 YSYIADLG
+177 
-185 LQARIKDGQRGFRV
+185 
-199 LIAGSAASNA
+199 
-209 HTGWEVF
+209 
-216 DFLPEKDLYRAAKA
+216 
-230 LKNWFHKYGNRRN
+230 
-243 RHKAR
+243 

-269 EELKKDGSIDFEAS
+269 EELKKDGSIDFEAP

-290 KPSFS
+290 KPNF
-295 PLGEKEV
+295 
-302 KSEERRVKNSNP
+302 
-314 LGVPADL
+314 PALKAPTD
-321 QSDGKQGTSKNEI
+321 
-334 IDVEAFETWKRR
+334 FETWKRR

-457 IAKQLLDSDLN
+457 IAKQLLNSNLN

-555 YYEYVAKR
+555 YYDYVAKR
-563 GVNIVKDLIAKYKE
+563 GVNIVKELIAKYKE

-583 KPDTF
+583 EPDTF

-627 EVEQLLENTPQG
+627 EVELLMKNIPQG
-639 VPADLQSAGKQAISG
+639 VPADLQSDGKQA
-654 GSKVPADLK
+654 
-663 SDGKQGTSKIEKL
+663 TSKIEKL

-699 EDVYQGFEKEFI
+699 EDVYNGFEKEFI

-723 TEKARNNES
+723 TDKARNNES
-732 LISEKPLIDEL
+732 LIEQKPLIDEL

-762 PAAQSPTDNTDNT
+762 PA
-775 DSKEKS
+775 EKTPVEQV
-781 AESAK
+781 A
-786 SARPKNGSE
+786 
-795 KEEKSV
+795 EEK
-801 SSVKSVGQKTGSEK
+801 TA
-815 EEKSVSSVKSVGQ
+815 EEKAPA
-828 KNTSEKE
+828 EKA
-835 QKSVSSVKSARQ
+835 SAAEE
-847 KNTSEKEQKSS
+847 TET
-858 AGEPEAISPD
+858 IVPD

>member
-23 KTGEIQAGQLK
+23 KAGEIQAGQLK

-55 RCAGGLVTPEQLAKI
+55 RCAGGLATPEQLAKI

-269 EELKKDGSIDFEAS
+269 EELKKDGSIDFEAP

-290 KPSFS
+290 KPNFP
-295 PLGEKEV
+295 PLKA
-302 KSEERRVKNSNP
+302 P
-314 LGVPADL
+314 TD
-321 QSDGKQGTSKNEI
+321 
-334 IDVEAFETWKRR
+334 FETWKRR

-457 IAKQLLDSDLN
+457 IAKQLLNSNLN

-503 GDDPYP
+503 GDAPYP

-555 YYEYVAKR
+555 YYDYVAKR
-563 GVNIVKDLIAKYKE
+563 GVNIVKELIAKYKE

-583 KPDTF
+583 EPDTF

-627 EVEQLLENTPQG
+627 EVELLMGNTPQG
-639 VPADLQSAGKQAISG
+639 VPADLQSDGKQA
-654 GSKVPADLK
+654 
-663 SDGKQGTSKIEKL
+663 TSKIEKL

-699 EDVYQGFEKEFI
+699 EDVYNGFEKEFI

-723 TEKARNNES
+723 TDKARNNES
-732 LISEKPLIDEL
+732 LIEQKPLIDEL

-762 PAAQSPTDNTDNT
+762 TA
-775 DSKEKS
+775 EKTPVEQV
-781 AESAK
+781 A
-786 SARPKNGSE
+786 
-795 KEEKSV
+795 EEKNA
-801 SSVKSVGQKTGSEK
+801 
-815 EEKSVSSVKSVGQ
+815 EEKAPAEQVSE
-828 KNTSEKE
+828 EKAPAE
-835 QKSVSSVKSARQ
+835 KASAAEE
-847 KNTSEKEQKSS
+847 TET
-858 AGEPEAISPD
+858 IVPD

>member
-23 KTGEIQAGQLK
+23 KAGEIQAGQLK

-216 DFLPEKDLYRAAKA
+216 DFLSEKDLYRAAKA

-269 EELKKDGSIDFEAS
+269 EELKKDGSIDFEAP

-290 KPSFS
+290 KPNFP
-295 PLGEKEV
+295 PLKA
-302 KSEERRVKNSNP
+302 P
-314 LGVPADL
+314 TD
-321 QSDGKQGTSKNEI
+321 
-334 IDVEAFETWKRR
+334 FETWKRR

-457 IAKQLLDSDLN
+457 IAKQLLNSNLN

-555 YYEYVAKR
+555 YYDYVAKR
-563 GVNIVKDLIAKYKE
+563 GVNIVKELIAKYKE

-583 KPDTF
+583 EPDTF

-627 EVEQLLENTPQG
+627 EVELLMGNTPQG
-639 VPADLQSAGKQAISG
+639 VPADLQSDGKQAI
-654 GSKVPADLK
+654 
-663 SDGKQGTSKIEKL
+663 SKIEKL

-699 EDVYQGFEKEFI
+699 EDVYNGFEKEFI

-723 TEKARNNES
+723 TDKARNNES
-732 LISEKPLIDEL
+732 LIEQKPLIDEL

-762 PAAQSPTDNTDNT
+762 TA
-775 DSKEKS
+775 EKTPVEQV
-781 AESAK
+781 A
-786 SARPKNGSE
+786 
-795 KEEKSV
+795 EEKNA
-801 SSVKSVGQKTGSEK
+801 
-815 EEKSVSSVKSVGQ
+815 EEKAPAEQVAE
-828 KNTSEKE
+828 EKAPVE
-835 QKSVSSVKSARQ
+835 KASAAEE
-847 KNTSEKEQKSS
+847 TET
-858 AGEPEAISPD
+858 IVPD

>member
-23 KTGEIQAGQLK
+23 KAGEIQAGQLK

-269 EELKKDGSIDFEAS
+269 EKLKKDGSIDFEAP

-290 KPSFS
+290 KPNFP
-295 PLGEKEV
+295 PLKA
-302 KSEERRVKNSNP
+302 P
-314 LGVPADL
+314 TD
-321 QSDGKQGTSKNEI
+321 
-334 IDVEAFETWKRR
+334 FETWKRR

-457 IAKQLLDSDLN
+457 IAKQLLNSNLN

-555 YYEYVAKR
+555 YYDYVAKR
-563 GVNIVKDLIAKYKE
+563 GVNIVKELIAKYKE

-583 KPDTF
+583 EPDTF

-627 EVEQLLENTPQG
+627 EVELLMGNIPQG
-639 VPADLQSAGKQAISG
+639 VPTDLQ
-654 GSKVPADLK
+654 
-663 SDGKQGTSKIEKL
+663 SDGKQATSKIEKL

-699 EDVYQGFEKEFI
+699 EDVYNGFEKEFI

-723 TEKARNNES
+723 TDKARNNES
-732 LISEKPLIDEL
+732 LIEQKPLIDEL

-762 PAAQSPTDNTDNT
+762 PA
-775 DSKEKS
+775 EKTPVEQV
-781 AESAK
+781 A
-786 SARPKNGSE
+786 
-795 KEEKSV
+795 EEK
-801 SSVKSVGQKTGSEK
+801 TA
-815 EEKSVSSVKSVGQ
+815 EEKAPAEQVSE
-828 KNTSEKE
+828 EKAPAE
-835 QKSVSSVKSARQ
+835 KASAAEE
-847 KNTSEKEQKSS
+847 TET
-858 AGEPEAISPD
+858 IVPD

>member
-23 KTGEIQAGQLK
+23 KAGEIQAGQLK

-97 EDAIPALKKLEKVG
+97 EDAISALKKLEKVG

-162 RKYKVAIDTSVATAN
+162 RKYKVAIDTSEATAN

-269 EELKKDGSIDFEAS
+269 KELKKDGSIDFEAP
-283 ALPLEHH
+283 ALLLEHH
-290 KPSFS
+290 KPNFP
-295 PLGEKEV
+295 PLKA
-302 KSEERRVKNSNP
+302 P
-314 LGVPADL
+314 TD
-321 QSDGKQGTSKNEI
+321 
-334 IDVEAFETWKRR
+334 FETWKRR

-457 IAKQLLDSDLN
+457 IAKQLLNSNLN

-555 YYEYVAKR
+555 YYDYVAKR
-563 GVNIVKDLIAKYKE
+563 GVNIVKELIAKYKE

-583 KPDTF
+583 EPDTF

-627 EVEQLLENTPQG
+627 EVELLMKNIPQG
-639 VPADLQSAGKQAISG
+639 VSADLQADGKQA
-654 GSKVPADLK
+654 
-663 SDGKQGTSKIEKL
+663 TSKIEKL

-699 EDVYQGFEKEFI
+699 EDVYNGFEKEFI

-723 TEKARNNES
+723 TDKARNNES
-732 LISEKPLIDEL
+732 LIEQKPLIDEL

-762 PAAQSPTDNTDNT
+762 PA
-775 DSKEKS
+775 EKTPVEQV
-781 AESAK
+781 A
-786 SARPKNGSE
+786 
-795 KEEKSV
+795 EEK
-801 SSVKSVGQKTGSEK
+801 TA
-815 EEKSVSSVKSVGQ
+815 EEKAPAEQVSE
-828 KNTSEKE
+828 EKAPAE
-835 QKSVSSVKSARQ
+835 KASAAEE
-847 KNTSEKEQKSS
+847 TET
-858 AGEPEAISPD
+858 IVPD

>member
-23 KTGEIQAGQLK
+23 KAGEIQAGQLK

-269 EELKKDGSIDFEAS
+269 EELKKDGSIDFKAP

-290 KPSFS
+290 KPNFP
-295 PLGEKEV
+295 PLKA
-302 KSEERRVKNSNP
+302 P
-314 LGVPADL
+314 TD
-321 QSDGKQGTSKNEI
+321 
-334 IDVEAFETWKRR
+334 FETWKRR

-457 IAKQLLDSDLN
+457 IAKQLLNSNLN

-536 AFVEDYLRDVI
+536 AFVEDYLSDVI

-555 YYEYVAKR
+555 YYDYVAKR
-563 GVNIVKDLIAKYKE
+563 GVNIVKELIAKYKE

-583 KPDTF
+583 EPDTF

-627 EVEQLLENTPQG
+627 EVELLMGNIPQG
-639 VPADLQSAGKQAISG
+639 VPADLQSDGKQA
-654 GSKVPADLK
+654 
-663 SDGKQGTSKIEKL
+663 TSKIEKL

-699 EDVYQGFEKEFI
+699 EDVYNGFEKEFI

-723 TEKARNNES
+723 TDKAINNES
-732 LISEKPLIDEL
+732 LIEQKPLIDEL

-762 PAAQSPTDNTDNT
+762 TA
-775 DSKEKS
+775 EKTPVEQV
-781 AESAK
+781 A
-786 SARPKNGSE
+786 
-795 KEEKSV
+795 EEKNA
-801 SSVKSVGQKTGSEK
+801 
-815 EEKSVSSVKSVGQ
+815 EEKAPTEQVSE
-828 KNTSEKE
+828 EKAPAE
-835 QKSVSSVKSARQ
+835 KASAAEE
-847 KNTSEKEQKSS
+847 TET
-858 AGEPEAISPD
+858 IVPD
-868 VKKDFRGVMCPMN
+868 VKKDFRSVMCPMN

>member
-23 KTGEIQAGQLK
+23 KAGEIQAGQLK

-269 EELKKDGSIDFEAS
+269 EELKKDGSIDFEAP

-295 PLGEKEV
+295 PLDA
-302 KSEERRVKNSNP
+302 P
-314 LGVPADL
+314 TD
-321 QSDGKQGTSKNEI
+321 
-334 IDVEAFETWKRR
+334 FETWKRR

-457 IAKQLLDSDLN
+457 IAKQLLNSDLN

-555 YYEYVAKR
+555 YYDYVAKR

-583 KPDTF
+583 EPDTF

-627 EVEQLLENTPQG
+627 EVELLE
-639 VPADLQSAGKQAISG
+639 D
-654 GSKVPADLK
+654 
-663 SDGKQGTSKIEKL
+663 TSKIEKL

-699 EDVYQGFEKEFI
+699 DDVYNGFEKEFI

-717 QKFKVL
+717 KKFKVL
-723 TEKARNNES
+723 TDKARNNES

-743 ADLLNDLYQNM
+743 ADLLNDLYKNM

-762 PAAQSPTDNTDNT
+762 PAAQSPTDFTDNT

-781 AESAK
+781 AESA
-786 SARPKNGSE
+786 RP
-795 KEEKSV
+795 
-801 SSVKSVGQKTGSEK
+801 KTGSEK
-815 EEKSVSSVKSVGQ
+815 EEKSVSSVKSVGP
-828 KNTSEKE
+828 KTGSE
-835 QKSVSSVKSARQ
+835 
-847 KNTSEKEQKSS
+847 NEQKSS

>member
-23 KTGEIQAGQLK
+23 KAGEIQAGQLK

-162 RKYKVAIDTSVATAN
+162 RKYKVAIDTSVATGN

-269 EELKKDGSIDFEAS
+269 EELKKDGSIDFEAP

-290 KPSFS
+290 KPGF
-295 PLGEKEV
+295 PALKVWNET
-302 KSEERRVKNSNP
+302 P

-321 QSDGKQGTSKNEI
+321 QSDGKQRTSKNEI
-334 IDVEAFETWKRR
+334 IDSEAFETWKRR

-457 IAKQLLDSDLN
+457 IAKQLLNSDLN

-577 VAPYSE
+577 IAPYSE
-583 KPDTF
+583 EPDTF

-627 EVEQLLENTPQG
+627 EVELLMRNTPQG
-639 VPADLQSAGKQAISG
+639 VPADLQS
-654 GSKVPADLK
+654 
-663 SDGKQGTSKIEKL
+663 DGKQETSKIEKL

-699 EDVYQGFEKEFI
+699 DDVYNGFEKEFI

-723 TEKARNNES
+723 TDKARNNES
-732 LISEKPLIDEL
+732 LIAEKPLIDEL
-743 ADLLNDLYQNM
+743 AALLNDLYQNM

-762 PAAQSPTDNTDNT
+762 PNDSSQTDAK
-775 DSKEKS
+775 DSKEKDNQ
-781 AESAK
+781 K
-786 SARPKNGSE
+786 
-795 KEEKSV
+795 EKSV
-801 SSVKSVGQKTGSEK
+801 ESVKSVCVSESK
-815 EEKSVSSVKSVGQ
+815 NANDKSAV
-828 KNTSEKE
+828 
-835 QKSVSSVKSARQ
+835 SARQ
-847 KNTSEKEQKSS
+847 KNTNENEQKSS
-858 AGEPEAISPD
+858 AGEAESISPD

-897 LEILLDDGAPIENVP
+897 LEILLDEGAPIENVP

-928 ENYWKVLIK
+928 ENYWKVLIRK
-937 KK
+937 K

>member
-23 KTGEIQAGQLK
+23 KAGEIQAGQLK

-269 EELKKDGSIDFEAS
+269 EELKKDGSIDFEAPV
-283 ALPLEHH
+283 LPLEHH
-290 KPSFS
+290 KPNFP
-295 PLGEKEV
+295 PLKA
-302 KSEERRVKNSNP
+302 P
-314 LGVPADL
+314 TD
-321 QSDGKQGTSKNEI
+321 
-334 IDVEAFETWKRR
+334 FETWKHR

-382 EYLGNYGND
+382 EYLCNYGND

-457 IAKQLLDSDLN
+457 IAKQLLNSNLN

-563 GVNIVKDLIAKYKE
+563 GVDIVKNLIAKYKE
-577 VAPYSE
+577 IAPYSE
-583 KPDTF
+583 EPDTF

-627 EVEQLLENTPQG
+627 EVELLMGNTPQG
-639 VPADLQSAGKQAISG
+639 VPADLQSDGKQA
-654 GSKVPADLK
+654 
-663 SDGKQGTSKIEKL
+663 TSKIEKL

-699 EDVYQGFEKEFI
+699 EDVYNGFEKEFI

-723 TEKARNNES
+723 TDKARNNES
-732 LISEKPLIDEL
+732 LIAEKPLIDEL

-762 PAAQSPTDNTDNT
+762 PAAQSPTDFTDNT

-781 AESAK
+781 AESN
-786 SARPKNGSE
+786 S

-801 SSVKSVGQKTGSEK
+801 GEENGSEN
-815 EEKSVSSVKSVGQ
+815 EQKSVSSVKSVGQ
-828 KNTSEKE
+828 KNTNENE
-835 QKSVSSVKSARQ
+835 QKSVSSVKSVGQ
-847 KNTSEKEQKSS
+847 KNTNENEEKAS

>member
-23 KTGEIQAGQLK
+23 KAGEIQAGQLK

-97 EDAIPALKKLEKVG
+97 EDAISALKKLEKVG

-269 EELKKDGSIDFEAS
+269 EELKKDGSIDFEAP

-290 KPSFS
+290 KPNF
-295 PLGEKEV
+295 
-302 KSEERRVKNSNP
+302 
-314 LGVPADL
+314 PALKAPTD
-321 QSDGKQGTSKNEI
+321 
-334 IDVEAFETWKRR
+334 FETWKRR

-457 IAKQLLDSDLN
+457 IAKQLLNSNLN

-555 YYEYVAKR
+555 YYDYVAKR

-583 KPDTF
+583 EPDTF

-627 EVEQLLENTPQG
+627 EVELLMGNIPQG
-639 VPADLQSAGKQAISG
+639 VPADLQSDGKQA
-654 GSKVPADLK
+654 
-663 SDGKQGTSKIEKL
+663 TSKIEKL

-699 EDVYQGFEKEFI
+699 EDVYNGFEKEFI

-723 TEKARNNES
+723 TDKARNNES
-732 LISEKPLIDEL
+732 LIEQKPLIDEL

-762 PAAQSPTDNTDNT
+762 PA
-775 DSKEKS
+775 EKTPVEQV
-781 AESAK
+781 A
-786 SARPKNGSE
+786 
-795 KEEKSV
+795 EEK
-801 SSVKSVGQKTGSEK
+801 TA
-815 EEKSVSSVKSVGQ
+815 EEKAPAEQVSE
-828 KNTSEKE
+828 EKAPAE
-835 QKSVSSVKSARQ
+835 KASAAEE
-847 KNTSEKEQKSS
+847 TETFV
-858 AGEPEAISPD
+858 PD

-928 ENYWKVLIK
+928 ENYWKVLIRK
-937 KK
+937 K

>member
-1 MYRIPSTLNGDLDY
+1 
-15 TQSLIDQF
+15 
-23 KTGEIQAGQLK
+23 
-34 SNRVPMGIYEQR
+34 
-46 KNQHYMLRL
+46 
-55 RCAGGLVTPEQLAKI
+55 
-70 AFVGHQLSTSHL
+70 
-82 HVTTRQEIQ
+82 
-91 IHNVDI
+91 
-97 EDAIPALKKLEKVG
+97 
-111 ISSAGGGGN
+111 
-120 TVRNMMVDDRSGLT
+120 
-134 ADEEF
+134 
-139 DVYPYVEEL
+139 
-148 TSRLIAEKDSFTMP
+148 
-162 RKYKVAIDTSVATAN
+162 
-177 YSYIADLG
+177 
-185 LQARIKDGQRGFRV
+185 
-199 LIAGSAASNA
+199 
-209 HTGWEVF
+209 
-216 DFLPEKDLYRAAKA
+216 
-230 LKNWFHKYGNRRN
+230 
-243 RHKAR
+243 

-269 EELKKDGSIDFEAS
+269 EKLKKDGSIDFEAP

-290 KPSFS
+290 KPNFP
-295 PLGEKEV
+295 PLKA
-302 KSEERRVKNSNP
+302 P
-314 LGVPADL
+314 TD
-321 QSDGKQGTSKNEI
+321 
-334 IDVEAFETWKRR
+334 FETWKRR

-450 PKGAIDG
+450 PKGAING
-457 IAKQLLDSDLN
+457 IAKQLLNSDLN

-555 YYEYVAKR
+555 YYDYVAKR

-583 KPDTF
+583 EPDTF

-627 EVEQLLENTPQG
+627 EVELLMGNIPQG
-639 VPADLQSAGKQAISG
+639 VPTDLQ
-654 GSKVPADLK
+654 
-663 SDGKQGTSKIEKL
+663 SDGKQATSKIEKL

-699 EDVYQGFEKEFI
+699 EDVYNGFEKEFI

-723 TEKARNNES
+723 TDKARNNES
-732 LISEKPLIDEL
+732 LIEQKPLIDEL

-762 PAAQSPTDNTDNT
+762 PA
-775 DSKEKS
+775 EKTPVEQV
-781 AESAK
+781 A
-786 SARPKNGSE
+786 
-795 KEEKSV
+795 EEK
-801 SSVKSVGQKTGSEK
+801 TA
-815 EEKSVSSVKSVGQ
+815 EEKAPAEQVSE
-828 KNTSEKE
+828 EKAPAE
-835 QKSVSSVKSARQ
+835 KASAAEE
-847 KNTSEKEQKSS
+847 TET
-858 AGEPEAISPD
+858 IVPD

-928 ENYWKVLIK
+928 ENYRKVLIK

>member
-23 KTGEIQAGQLK
+23 KAGEIQAGQLK

-269 EELKKDGSIDFEAS
+269 EELKKDGSIDFEAP

-295 PLGEKEV
+295 PLSEKEV
-302 KSEERRVKNSNP
+302 KSEERRVKNS
-314 LGVPADL
+314 
-321 QSDGKQGTSKNEI
+321 SDFFDS
-334 IDVEAFETWKRR
+334 EAFETWKRR

-382 EYLGNYGND
+382 EYLCNYGND

-457 IAKQLLDSDLN
+457 IAKQLLSSDLN

-547 AEQANYAD
+547 TEQANYTD

-563 GVNIVKDLIAKYKE
+563 GVDIVKNLIAKYKE
-577 VAPYSE
+577 IAPYSE
-583 KPDTF
+583 EPDIF

-627 EVEQLLENTPQG
+627 EVELLMGNIPQD
-639 VPADLQSAGKQAISG
+639 VPADLQS
-654 GSKVPADLK
+654 
-663 SDGKQGTSKIEKL
+663 DGKQETSKIEKL

-699 EDVYQGFEKEFI
+699 EDVYNGFEKEFI

-723 TEKARNNES
+723 TDKARNNES
-732 LISEKPLIDEL
+732 LIAEKPLIDEL

-762 PAAQSPTDNTDNT
+762 PAVQSPTDFTDNT

-781 AESAK
+781 AGQKNRSEDEDK
-786 SARPKNGSE
+786 SVSSVKSVGQRNRSE
-795 KEEKSV
+795 NEEKSV
-801 SSVKSVGQKTGSEK
+801 SSVKSVGQKS
-815 EEKSVSSVKSVGQ
+815 
-828 KNTSEKE
+828 TSE
-835 QKSVSSVKSARQ
+835 
-847 KNTSEKEQKSS
+847 NEQKSS

-897 LEILLDDGAPIENVP
+897 LEILLDDGAPIENIP

>member
-1 MYRIPSTLNGDLDY
+1 MIGSCTTFTESVTWLPACHS
-15 TQSLIDQF
+15 F
-23 KTGEIQAGQLK
+23 
-34 SNRVPMGIYEQR
+34 QR
-46 KNQHYMLRL
+46 FH
-55 RCAGGLVTPEQLAKI
+55 AV
-70 AFVGHQLSTSHL
+70 
-82 HVTTRQEIQ
+82 
-91 IHNVDI
+91 
-97 EDAIPALKKLEKVG
+97 AITVG
-111 ISSAGGGGN
+111 IRISAIHSS
-120 TVRNMMVDDRSGLT
+120 
-134 ADEEF
+134 
-139 DVYPYVEEL
+139 
-148 TSRLIAEKDSFTMP
+148 I
-162 RKYKVAIDTSVATAN
+162 
-177 YSYIADLG
+177 
-185 LQARIKDGQRGFRV
+185 
-199 LIAGSAASNA
+199 
-209 HTGWEVF
+209 
-216 DFLPEKDLYRAAKA
+216 LPEKDLYRAAKA

-269 EELKKDGSIDFEAS
+269 EELKKDGSIDFEAP

-290 KPSFS
+290 KPNFP
-295 PLGEKEV
+295 PLKA
-302 KSEERRVKNSNP
+302 P
-314 LGVPADL
+314 TD
-321 QSDGKQGTSKNEI
+321 
-334 IDVEAFETWKRR
+334 FETWKRR

-457 IAKQLLDSDLN
+457 IAKQLLNSNLN

-547 AEQANYAD
+547 AEQTNYAD
-555 YYEYVAKR
+555 YYDYVAKR
-563 GVNIVKDLIAKYKE
+563 GVNIVKELIAKYKE

-583 KPDTF
+583 EPDTF

-627 EVEQLLENTPQG
+627 EVEQLL
-639 VPADLQSAGKQAISG
+639 
-654 GSKVPADLK
+654 
-663 SDGKQGTSKIEKL
+663 SDGKQNTGKIEKL

-699 EDVYQGFEKEFI
+699 EDVYNGFEKEFI

-723 TEKARNNES
+723 TDKARNNES
-732 LISEKPLIDEL
+732 LIAEKPLIDEL

-762 PAAQSPTDNTDNT
+762 PA
-775 DSKEKS
+775 EKTPVEQV
-781 AESAK
+781 A
-786 SARPKNGSE
+786 
-795 KEEKSV
+795 EEKNA
-801 SSVKSVGQKTGSEK
+801 
-815 EEKSVSSVKSVGQ
+815 EEKAPAEQVSE
-828 KNTSEKE
+828 EKAPAE
-835 QKSVSSVKSARQ
+835 KASAAEE
-847 KNTSEKEQKSS
+847 TET
-858 AGEPEAISPD
+858 IVPD

>member
-23 KTGEIQAGQLK
+23 KAGEIQAGQLK

-120 TVRNMMVDDRSGLT
+120 TVRNMIVDDRSGLT

-162 RKYKVAIDTSVATAN
+162 RKYKVAIDTSVATGN

-269 EELKKDGSIDFEAS
+269 EELKKDGSIDFEVP

-290 KPSFS
+290 KPNFP
-295 PLGEKEV
+295 PLKA
-302 KSEERRVKNSNP
+302 P
-314 LGVPADL
+314 TD
-321 QSDGKQGTSKNEI
+321 
-334 IDVEAFETWKRR
+334 FETWKRR

-360 LWYAYIPLR
+360 LWYTYIPLR

-457 IAKQLLDSDLN
+457 IAKQLLNSNLN

-547 AEQANYAD
+547 AEQANYDD

-563 GVNIVKDLIAKYKE
+563 GVDIVKNLIAKYKE
-577 VAPYSE
+577 IAPYSE
-583 KPDTF
+583 EPDTF

-627 EVEQLLENTPQG
+627 EVELLLGNTPQG
-639 VPADLQSAGKQAISG
+639 VPADLQS
-654 GSKVPADLK
+654 
-663 SDGKQGTSKIEKL
+663 DGKQETSKIEKL

-699 EDVYQGFEKEFI
+699 EDVYNGFEKEFI
-711 AAGIIP
+711 PAGIIP

-723 TEKARNNES
+723 TDKARNNES
-732 LISEKPLIDEL
+732 LIEQKPLIDEL

-762 PAAQSPTDNTDNT
+762 PAVQSPTDFTDNT
-775 DSKEKS
+775 NSKEKS
-781 AESAK
+781 AESA
-786 SARPKNGSE
+786 RLKNRSE
-795 KEEKSV
+795 NEEESV
-801 SSVKSVGQKTGSEK
+801 SSVKSVGQKSRSE
-815 EEKSVSSVKSVGQ
+815 
-828 KNTSEKE
+828 N
-835 QKSVSSVKSARQ
+835 
-847 KNTSEKEQKSS
+847 EQKSS
-858 AGEPEAISPD
+858 AGEPEAVSPD

-928 ENYWKVLIK
+928 ENYWKVLIRK
-937 KK
+937 K

>member
-23 KTGEIQAGQLK
+23 KAGEIQAGQLK

-120 TVRNMMVDDRSGLT
+120 TVRNMIVDDRSGLT

-162 RKYKVAIDTSVATAN
+162 RKYKVAIDTSVATGN

-269 EELKKDGSIDFEAS
+269 EELKKDGSIDFEAP

-290 KPSFS
+290 KPNFP
-295 PLGEKEV
+295 PLKA
-302 KSEERRVKNSNP
+302 P
-314 LGVPADL
+314 TD
-321 QSDGKQGTSKNEI
+321 
-334 IDVEAFETWKRR
+334 FETWKHR

-457 IAKQLLDSDLN
+457 IAKQLLNSNLN

-555 YYEYVAKR
+555 YYDYVAKR
-563 GVNIVKDLIAKYKE
+563 GVNIVKELIAKYKE
-577 VAPYSE
+577 IAPYSE
-583 KPDTF
+583 EPDTF

-627 EVEQLLENTPQG
+627 EVELLMGNIPQG
-639 VPADLQSAGKQAISG
+639 VPADLQS
-654 GSKVPADLK
+654 
-663 SDGKQGTSKIEKL
+663 DGKQNTGKIEKL

-699 EDVYQGFEKEFI
+699 EDVYNGFEKEFI

-723 TEKARNNES
+723 TDKARNNES
-732 LISEKPLIDEL
+732 LIEQKPLIDEL

-762 PAAQSPTDNTDNT
+762 TAEKTPVEQVAEEKAAE
-775 DSKEKS
+775 EKAS
-781 AESAK
+781 AEQVS
-786 SARPKNGSE
+786 
-795 KEEKSV
+795 EEKAPA
-801 SSVKSVGQKTGSEK
+801 EK
-815 EEKSVSSVKSVGQ
+815 ASAAEETETIV
-828 KNTSEKE
+828 
-835 QKSVSSVKSARQ
+835 
-847 KNTSEKEQKSS
+847 
-858 AGEPEAISPD
+858 PD